1 MTRLNTRLSP
11 PHAIPRCLPRSVA
24 PRPSTER
31 KVRKRSS
38 IPQRLALLAAL
49 IGGASV
55 ATGCGRTEL
64 DFGDSEYDVAAAR
77 EVMLEDES
85 MVYVELIAPADPDAT
100 SALFVIEDGTA
111 DLDEVVD
118 SICPGEEP
126 DLLLDF
132 TSDLPVIE
140 VTVEGELRAV
150 IWN

>member
-1 MTRLNTRLSP
+1 MTRLNTRFSP
-11 PHAIPRCLPRSVA
+11 PHAIPRCLPRSVG
-24 PRPSTER
+24 PRTASARPA
-31 KVRKRSS
+31 RKRSS
-38 IPQRLALLAAL
+38 LPQRLALLAAL

-55 ATGCGRTEL
+55 SAGCGRTEL
-64 DFGDSEYDVAAAR
+64 ELGGAEYDVAAAR
-77 EVMLEDES
+77 ELQLVDES
-85 MVYVELIAPADPDAT
+85 MVYVELIAPADPEAS

-132 TSDLPVIE
+132 TGDLPVIE